1 MEPIGLELRHHALV
15 VATAEEGTLTAAGR
29 RLHLTPSALSHQL
42 RDAEDRLGTRLFQRR
57 HRRLLLTAAGE
68 RLLASSRRVLAEAAA
83 AERGVR
89 GSPGEDLL
97 RISSGCYTA
106 YGWLP
111 AVLRRFR
118 RMHPGVEVRIVLES
132 TRRPVEGLLRG
143 ELDLALTS
151 DEVAHPRL
159 HATPLFDDELVLLVG
174 STHRLA
180 GRPFAVA
187 GDLAAETLLTYD
199 APREELDVFRRVLWP
214 AGVEPARVSRVPLTE
229 AIVELVR
236 GGEGAGILARWALP
250 RDRRGLATLGLTR
263 TGLRRTWSAVRL
275 RTRSVSGALEDFVA
289 LLRQQLAGGRAG
301 QAA

>member
-15 VATAEEGTLTAAGR
+15 VATAEEGSLTAAGR

-42 RDAEDRLGTRLFQRR
+42 RDAEEWLGTRLFQRR
-57 HRRLLLTAAGE
+57 HRRLLLTPAGE

-89 GSPGEDLL
+89 GSPADDVL
-97 RISSGCYTA
+97 RLSSGCYTA

-118 RMHPGVEVRIVLES
+118 RLHPGVEVRIVLEA
-132 TRRPVEGLLRG
+132 TRRPLEGLLRG

-159 HATPLFDDELVLLVG
+159 HATALFDDELVLVVS

-180 GRPFAVA
+180 ARPFVVA
-187 GDLAAETLLTYD
+187 GDLAPETFLTYD

-250 RDRRGLATLGLTR
+250 RDRRGLATVAITR
-263 TGLRRTWSAVRL
+263 GGLRRTWAAVRL
-275 RTRSVSGALEDFVA
+275 RTRSVPPSLEDFVG
-289 LLRQQLAGGRAG
+289 LLRQQLGTSRAER
-301 QAA
+301 AA